1 MIKKLLKKYNSMSA
15 VVKASLWF
23 TICSIFSKGMA
34 FITIPIFTR
43 IMTTE
48 EYGYVT
54 LYNSWLLVMTTI
66 CTLQVTYG
74 GFYNGM
80 IKYKDDKDGYTSAT
94 LYLSC
99 FMSLGWLLVYFLAK
113 NYINNIFGLPT
124 YIMILMF
131 IEIISK
137 SAFDTWI
144 TRQKY
149 EYNYKVQTAATLF
162 CTIFTPLIGVALV
175 LVMNDKVLGRVLSFI
190 IPYAFLSVVLYYTIT
205 KKGRKIVCF
214 KYWKFT
220 LGFCI
225 SLLPHYLSQTILSQ
239 SDRIMINNMIS
250 TTDAAFYGF
259 SYSIGAL
266 LGIFTQ
272 AINTSFTPWLYQRL
286 EAKDYKRIGKSA
298 TPLVFIMAVLVIFVT
313 LLAPEAVWIL
323 GGLKYAEAVYV
334 VPPIVSG
341 CFFIFIY
348 SLFSNVE
355 AFYEKNR
362 LIMTASIIAA
372 LLNLALNYIFIPI
385 FGYEAAGYTTLFCYL
400 VMSITH
406 FIGMKKVCKLKRI
419 EGELYDLKMII
430 AISIAVIAFSVISIF
445 LYKTFVTR
453 YIVVILIALVMLF
466 KRNYIMQAFANVK
479 NSNKSNF

>member
-1 MIKKLLKKYNSMSA
+1 MIKKIITKYNSMSK
-15 VVKASLWF
+15 VVKASFWF
-23 TICSIFSKGMA
+23 TICSVLSKGMA
-34 FITIPIFTR
+34 FLTIPIFTR

-54 LYNSWLLVMTTI
+54 LYNSWLLIITTI

-80 IKYKDDKDGYTSAT
+80 IKFKDDKDGYTSAT
-94 LYLSC
+94 LYLSG
-99 FMSLGWLLVYFLAK
+99 FMSLGWLLIYLLAR
-113 NYINNIFGLPT
+113 NYVNQIFGLPT

-131 IEIISK
+131 IEIITK
-137 SAFDTWI
+137 SAFDTWV

-149 EYNYKVQTAATLF
+149 EYNYKIQTAATLF
-162 CTIFTPLIGVALV
+162 CTVITPLLGVVLV
-175 LVMNDKVLGRVLSFI
+175 LLMDNKVLGRVLSFI
-190 IPYAFLSVVLYYTIT
+190 IPYACLAVVLYYTIT
-205 KKGRKIVCF
+205 KKGKKVICI

-225 SLLPHYLSQTILSQ
+225 PLLPHYLSQTILSQ
-239 SDRIMINNMIS
+239 SDRIMINNMIG

-272 AINTSFTPWLYQRL
+272 AINTSFIPWLYQRL
-286 EAKDYKRIGKSA
+286 EAKDYRKIEKSA
-298 TPLVFIMAVLVIFVT
+298 TLLVFIMAILVTFVT
-313 LLAPEAVWIL
+313 FLAPEAVWIL
-323 GGLKYAEAVYV
+323 GGAEYAEAVYV

-355 AFYEKNR
+355 AFYEKNKF
-362 LIMTASIIAA
+362 IMTASIAA
-372 LLNLALNYIFIPI
+372 AVLNLVLNYIFIPM

-400 VMSITH
+400 VMSVTH
-406 FIGMKKVCKLKRI
+406 YKGMKKVCSLNGI
-419 EGELYDLKMII
+419 EEDLYDMKMIN
-430 AISIAVIAFSVISIF
+430 AVSIAVILFTGISVF
-445 LYKTFVTR
+445 LYKTFILR
-453 YIVVILIALVMLF
+453 YIIVLMIGLTVF
-466 KRNYIMQAFANVK
+466 FNKNYIIQGFTNVRK
-479 NSNKSNF
+479 KK

>member
-1 MIKKLLKKYNSMSA
+1 MSK
-15 VVKASLWF
+15 VVKASFWF
-23 TICSIFSKGMA
+23 TICSVLSKGMA
-34 FITIPIFTR
+34 FLTIPIFTR

-54 LYNSWLLVMTTI
+54 LYNSWLLIITTI

-80 IKYKDDKDGYTSAT
+80 IKFKDDKDGYTSAT
-94 LYLSC
+94 LYLSG
-99 FMSLGWLLVYFLAK
+99 FMSLGWLLIYLLAR
-113 NYINNIFGLPT
+113 NYVNQIFGLPT

-131 IEIISK
+131 IEIITK
-137 SAFDTWI
+137 SAFDTWV

-149 EYNYKVQTAATLF
+149 EYNYKIQTAATLF
-162 CTIFTPLIGVALV
+162 CTVITPLLGVVLV
-175 LVMNDKVLGRVLSFI
+175 LLMDNKVLGRVLSFI
-190 IPYAFLSVVLYYTIT
+190 IPYACLAVVLYYTIT
-205 KKGRKIVCF
+205 KKGKKVICI

-225 SLLPHYLSQTILSQ
+225 PLLPHYLSQTILSQ
-239 SDRIMINNMIS
+239 SDRIMINNMIG

-272 AINTSFTPWLYQRL
+272 AINTSFIPWLYQRL
-286 EAKDYKRIGKSA
+286 EAKDYRKIEKSA
-298 TPLVFIMAVLVIFVT
+298 TLLVFIMAILVTFVT
-313 LLAPEAVWIL
+313 FLAPEAVWIL
-323 GGLKYAEAVYV
+323 GGAEYAEAVYV

-355 AFYEKNR
+355 AFYEKNKF
-362 LIMTASIIAA
+362 IMTASIAA
-372 LLNLALNYIFIPI
+372 AVLNLVLNYIFIPM

-400 VMSITH
+400 VMSVTH
-406 FIGMKKVCKLKRI
+406 YKGMKKVCSLNGI
-419 EGELYDLKMII
+419 EEDLYDMKMIN
-430 AISIAVIAFSVISIF
+430 AVSIAVILFTGISVF
-445 LYKTFVTR
+445 LYKTFILR
-453 YIVVILIALVMLF
+453 YIIVLMIGLTVF
-466 KRNYIMQAFANVK
+466 FNKNYIIQGFTNVRK
-479 NSNKSNF
+479 KK

>member
-1 MIKKLLKKYNSMSA
+1 MIKKILTKYNSMST
-15 VVKASLWF
+15 VVKASFWF
-23 TICSIFSKGMA
+23 TICSVLSKGMA
-34 FITIPIFTR
+34 FLTIPIFTR

-94 LYLSC
+94 LYLSG
-99 FMSLGWLLVYFLAK
+99 FMSLGWLIVYLLAR
-113 NYINNIFGLPT
+113 NYVNKIFGLPT

-131 IEIISK
+131 IEIITK
-137 SAFDTWI
+137 SAFDTWV

-149 EYNYKVQTAATLF
+149 EYNYKIQTAATLF
-162 CTIFTPLIGVALV
+162 CTVITPLLGVVLV
-175 LVMNDKVLGRVLSFI
+175 LLMNDKVLGRVISFI
-190 IPYAFLSVVLYYTIT
+190 IPYACLAVVLYYAIT
-205 KKGRKIVCF
+205 KKGKKIVCL

-225 SLLPHYLSQTILSQ
+225 PLLPHYLSQTILSQ
-239 SDRIMINNMIS
+239 SDRIMINNMIG

-272 AINTSFTPWLYQRL
+272 AINTSFIPWLYQRL
-286 EAKDYKRIGKSA
+286 EAKDYRKIGKSA
-298 TPLVFIMAVLVIFVT
+298 TPLVFIMAILVTFVT

-323 GGLKYAEAVYV
+323 GGMKYAEAVYV
-334 VPPIVSG
+334 IPPIVSG

-355 AFYEKNR
+355 AFYEKNKF
-362 LIMTASIIAA
+362 IMTASIVAA
-372 LLNLALNYIFIPI
+372 VLNLVLNYIFIPM

-400 VMSITH
+400 VMSVTH
-406 FIGMKKVCKLKRI
+406 YIGMKKVCALKGI
-419 EGELYDLKMII
+419 EEDLYDLKMIV
-430 AISIAVIAFSVISIF
+430 AISVAVILFAGVSVL
-445 LYKTFVTR
+445 LYKTFVLR
-453 YIVVILIALVMLF
+453 YIIVLLIALVMFF
-466 KRNYIMQAFANVK
+466 KRNYIIQAFTNVK
-479 NSNKSNF
+479 KKK